1 MAGDIFNALH
11 IAEGNL
17 SVNFAAHLSSTSGAN
32 DYQRAEKM
40 YLESLAPG
48 TVSPGIHFSKVL
60 NVKKSYPLRPSNNI
74 FDKLTPSSL
83 EIMRNDH

>member
-40 YLESLAPG
+40 YLESLYLESLN
-48 TVSPGIHFSKVL
+48 TLFKSPKCEKFIPPATFEQF
-60 NVKKSYPLRPSNNI
+60 
-74 FDKLTPSSL
+74 FDNLTPSSL
-83 EIMRNDH
+83 EIMKNDH